1 MSVYIDRKFLL
12 QVSPK
17 LLRFTQ
23 KKTDLYNFRCPF
35 CGDSQKNKLKAR
47 GFIYRK
53 KNDYFF
59 TCHNC
64 GTGHTFYNFL
74 KFIEPSAVREY
85 SLERYKDGETGNHNY
100 EKPKFEI
107 QKPVFKKRI
116 DLPSIES
123 LPDEHFAKQYV
134 INRKI
139 PKERWNELYFSEDF
153 AEFVKSFGIDKD
165 IKKDDVRLVIPFYTA
180 SKELV
185 AFQGRSLSDSK
196 IRYITIKIVDDTPKI
211 YGLDK
216 LKSGT
221 TYVVEGPIDS
231 MFLDNAIATAD
242 ANLSGIER
250 EHFNDLVLI
259 YDNEPRNK
267 DIVKQITK
275 AIKEQ
280 FQIVIWPA
288 TIESKD
294 INDMIL
300 SGLTKDNIMNIIKEN
315 TFSGLRAEIELNK
328 WKKI

>member
-53 KNDYFF
+53 KNDYFYS
-59 TCHNC
+59 CHNC
-64 GTGHTFYNFL
+64 HVGHTFYNFL
-74 KFIEPSAVREY
+74 KFIDANLVREY

-100 EKPKFEI
+100 IKPTFDIPKPIFK
-107 QKPVFKKRI
+107 QKI
-116 DLPSIES
+116 DLENIDS
-123 LPDEHFAKQYV
+123 LPDNHFAKQYV
-134 INRKI
+134 ANRQI
-139 PKERWNELYFSEDF
+139 PKDRWTELYFAPDF
-153 AEFVKSFGIDKD
+153 KLFVESCDIDKD
-165 IKKDDVRLVIPFYTA
+165 LKENDPRLIIPFYNA
-180 SKELV
+180 KKDLIG
-185 AFQGRSLSDSK
+185 FQGRALSESK
-196 IRYITIKIVDDTPKI
+196 IRYITIKIDENAPKI
-211 YGLDK
+211 FGLDR

-231 MFLDNAIATAD
+231 MFIDNALATAD
-242 ANLSGIER
+242 ANLSSIEID
-250 EHFNDLVLI
+250 NQDLVLV

-267 DIVKQITK
+267 DIVKQISK

-280 FQIVIWPA
+280 FQVVIWPA

-294 INDMIL
+294 INEMIL
-300 SGLTKDNIMNIIKEN
+300 SGLTKQQLMSIIKEN
-315 TFSGLRAEIELNK
+315 TYSGLRAEMELNN
-328 WKKI
+328 WHKI

>member
-53 KNDYFF
+53 KNDYFYS
-59 TCHNC
+59 CHNC
-64 GTGHTFYNFL
+64 HVGHTFYNFL
-74 KFIEPSAVREY
+74 KFIDANLVREY

-100 EKPKFEI
+100 TKPTFDIPKPIFK
-107 QKPVFKKRI
+107 QKI
-116 DLPSIES
+116 DLENIDS
-123 LPDEHFAKQYV
+123 LPDNHFAKQYV
-134 INRKI
+134 ANRQI
-139 PKERWNELYFSEDF
+139 PKDRWTELYFAADF
-153 AEFVKSFGIDKD
+153 KSFVGSFDIDKD
-165 IKKDDVRLVIPFYTA
+165 LKENDPRLIIPFYNA
-180 SKELV
+180 KKDLIG
-185 AFQGRSLSDSK
+185 FQGRALSESK
-196 IRYITIKIVDDTPKI
+196 IRYITIKLEENAPKI
-211 YGLDK
+211 FGLDR

-231 MFLDNAIATAD
+231 MFIDNSLATAD
-242 ANLSGIER
+242 ANLSSIEID
-250 EHFNDLVLI
+250 NKDLVLI

-267 DIVKQITK
+267 DIVKQIAK

-280 FQIVIWPA
+280 FQVVIWPA

-294 INDMIL
+294 INEMIL
-300 SGLTKDNIMNIIKEN
+300 SGLTKQQLISIIKEN
-315 TFSGLRAEIELNK
+315 TYSGLRAEMELNN
-328 WKKI
+328 WHKI

>member
-23 KKTDLYNFRCPF
+23 KKTDLYKFRCPF

-216 LKSGT
+216 LKSGI

-294 INDMIL
+294 IKI
-300 SGLTKDNIMNIIKEN
+300 G
-315 TFSGLRAEIELNK
+315 RAHV
-328 WKKI
+328 

>member
-1 MSVYIDRKFLL
+1 ML
-12 QVSPK
+12 
-17 LLRFTQ
+17 
-23 KKTDLYNFRCPF
+23 FRSCPF

-107 QKPVFKKRI
+107 QKPIFKKRI

-216 LKSGT
+216 LKSGI

-300 SGLTKDNIMNIIKEN
+300 NGLTKDNIMNIIKEN

>member
-53 KNDYFF
+53 KNDYFYS
-59 TCHNC
+59 CHNC
-64 GTGHTFYNFL
+64 HVGHTFYNFL
-74 KFIEPSAVREY
+74 KFIDANLVREY

-100 EKPKFEI
+100 TKPTFDIPKPIFK
-107 QKPVFKKRI
+107 QKI
-116 DLPSIES
+116 DLENIDS
-123 LPDEHFAKQYV
+123 LPDNHFAKQYV
-134 INRKI
+134 ANRQI
-139 PKERWNELYFSEDF
+139 PKDRWSELYFASDF
-153 AEFVKSFGIDKD
+153 KLFVESFDIDKD
-165 IKKDDVRLVIPFYTA
+165 LKENDPRLIIPFYNA
-180 SKELV
+180 KKDLIG
-185 AFQGRSLSDSK
+185 FQGRALSESK
-196 IRYITIKIVDDTPKI
+196 IRYITIKLDENAPKI
-211 YGLDK
+211 FGLDR

-231 MFLDNAIATAD
+231 MFIDNSLATAD
-242 ANLSGIER
+242 ANLSSIEID
-250 EHFNDLVLI
+250 NKDLVLI

-267 DIVKQITK
+267 DIVKQIAK

-280 FQIVIWPA
+280 FQVVIWPA

-294 INDMIL
+294 INEMVL
-300 SGLTKDNIMNIIKEN
+300 SGLTKQQLISIIKEN
-315 TFSGLRAEIELNK
+315 TYSGLRAEMELNR
-328 WKKI
+328 WSKI

>member
-53 KNDYFF
+53 KNDYFYS
-59 TCHNC
+59 CHNC
-64 GTGHTFYNFL
+64 HVGHTFYNFL
-74 KFIEPSAVREY
+74 KFIDANLVREY

-100 EKPKFEI
+100 TKPTFDIPKPIFK
-107 QKPVFKKRI
+107 QKI
-116 DLPSIES
+116 DLENIDS
-123 LPDEHFAKQYV
+123 LPDNHFAKQYV
-134 INRKI
+134 ANRQI
-139 PKERWNELYFSEDF
+139 PKDRWTELYFAADF
-153 AEFVKSFGIDKD
+153 KSFVGSFDIDKD
-165 IKKDDVRLVIPFYTA
+165 LKENDPRLIIPFYNA
-180 SKELV
+180 KKDLIG
-185 AFQGRSLSDSK
+185 FQGRALSESK
-196 IRYITIKIVDDTPKI
+196 IRYITIKLDENAPKI
-211 YGLDK
+211 FGLDR

-231 MFLDNAIATAD
+231 MFIDNSLATAD
-242 ANLSGIER
+242 ANLSSIEID
-250 EHFNDLVLI
+250 NKDLVLI

-267 DIVKQITK
+267 DIVKQIAK

-280 FQIVIWPA
+280 FQVVIWPA

-294 INDMIL
+294 INEMIL
-300 SGLTKDNIMNIIKEN
+300 SGLTKQQLISIIKEN
-315 TFSGLRAEIELNK
+315 TYSGLRAEMELNN
-328 WKKI
+328 WHKI

>member
-53 KNDYFF
+53 KNDYFYS
-59 TCHNC
+59 CHNC
-64 GTGHTFYNFL
+64 HVGHTFYNFL
-74 KFIEPSAVREY
+74 KFIDANLVREY

-100 EKPKFEI
+100 IKPTFDIPKPIFK
-107 QKPVFKKRI
+107 QKI
-116 DLPSIES
+116 DLENIDS
-123 LPDEHFAKQYV
+123 LPDNHFAKQYV
-134 INRKI
+134 ANRQI
-139 PKERWNELYFSEDF
+139 PKDRWTELYFAPDF
-153 AEFVKSFGIDKD
+153 KLFVESCDIDKD
-165 IKKDDVRLVIPFYTA
+165 LKENDPRLIIPFYNA
-180 SKELV
+180 KKDLIG
-185 AFQGRSLSDSK
+185 FQGRALSESK
-196 IRYITIKIVDDTPKI
+196 IRYITIKIDENAPKI
-211 YGLDK
+211 FGLDR

-231 MFLDNAIATAD
+231 MFIDNALATAD
-242 ANLSGIER
+242 ANLSSIEI
-250 EHFNDLVLI
+250 HNQNLVLV

-267 DIVKQITK
+267 DIVKQISK

-280 FQIVIWPA
+280 FQVVIWPA

-294 INDMIL
+294 INEMIL
-300 SGLTKDNIMNIIKEN
+300 SGLTKQQLMSIIKEN
-315 TFSGLRAEIELNK
+315 TYSGLRAEMELNN
-328 WKKI
+328 WHKI

>member
-53 KNDYFF
+53 KNDYFY

-64 GTGHTFYNFL
+64 HVGHTFYNFL
-74 KFIEPSAVREY
+74 KFIDSNLVREY

-100 EKPKFEI
+100 TKPTFNI
-107 QKPVFKKRI
+107 PKPVFKQKI
-116 DLPSIES
+116 ELESIES
-123 LPDEHFAKQYV
+123 LPDNHFAKQYV
-134 INRKI
+134 ANRQI
-139 PKERWNELYFSEDF
+139 PKDRWTELYFAPDF
-153 AEFVKSFGIDKD
+153 KLFVESFGIEKD
-165 IKKDDVRLVIPFYTA
+165 LKEDDPRLIIPFYA
-180 SKELV
+180 ANKNLIG
-185 AFQGRSLSDSK
+185 FQGRALSESK
-196 IRYITIKIVDDTPKI
+196 IRYITIKLDEEAPKI
-211 YGLDK
+211 FGLDK

-231 MFLDNAIATAD
+231 MFIDNAIATAD
-242 ANLSGIER
+242 ANLTSIED
-250 EHFNDLVLI
+250 EHFNELVLV

-280 FQIVIWPA
+280 FQVVIWPA

-294 INDMIL
+294 INEMIL
-300 SGLTKDNIMNIIKEN
+300 SGLTKEHLMSIIKEH
-315 TFSGLRAEIELNK
+315 TYSGLRAEIELNN
-328 WKKI
+328 WRKI

>member
-53 KNDYFF
+53 KNDYFYS
-59 TCHNC
+59 CHNC
-64 GTGHTFYNFL
+64 HVGHTFYNFL
-74 KFIEPSAVREY
+74 KFIDANLVREY

-100 EKPKFEI
+100 TKPAFDISKPIFK
-107 QKPVFKKRI
+107 QKI
-116 DLPSIES
+116 DLENINS
-123 LPDEHFAKQYV
+123 LPDNHFAKQYV
-134 INRKI
+134 ANRQI
-139 PKERWNELYFSEDF
+139 PKDRWTELYFASDF
-153 AEFVKSFGIDKD
+153 KAFVESFDIDKD
-165 IKKDDVRLVIPFYTA
+165 LKENDPRLIIPFYNA
-180 SKELV
+180 KKDLIG
-185 AFQGRSLSDSK
+185 FQGRALSESK
-196 IRYITIKIVDDTPKI
+196 IRYITIKIDENAPKI
-211 YGLDK
+211 FGLDR

-231 MFLDNAIATAD
+231 MFIDNALATAD
-242 ANLSGIER
+242 ANLSSIEID
-250 EHFNDLVLI
+250 NKDLVLI

-267 DIVKQITK
+267 DIVKQIAK

-280 FQIVIWPA
+280 FQVVIWPA

-294 INDMIL
+294 INEMIL
-300 SGLTKDNIMNIIKEN
+300 SGLTKQQLMSIIKEN
-315 TFSGLRAEIELNK
+315 TYSGLRAEMELNN
-328 WKKI
+328 WHKI

>member
-53 KNDYFF
+53 KNDYFY

-64 GTGHTFYNFL
+64 HVGHTFYNFL
-74 KFIEPSAVREY
+74 KFIDSNLVREY

-100 EKPKFEI
+100 TKPTFNI
-107 QKPVFKKRI
+107 PKPVFKQKI
-116 DLPSIES
+116 ELESIES
-123 LPDEHFAKQYV
+123 LPDNHFAKQYV
-134 INRKI
+134 ANRQI
-139 PKERWNELYFSEDF
+139 PKDRWTELYFAPDF
-153 AEFVKSFGIDKD
+153 KLFVESFGIEKD
-165 IKKDDVRLVIPFYTA
+165 LKEDDPRLIIPFYA
-180 SKELV
+180 ANKNLIG
-185 AFQGRSLSDSK
+185 FQGRALSESK
-196 IRYITIKIVDDTPKI
+196 IRYITIKLDEEAPKI
-211 YGLDK
+211 FGLDK

-231 MFLDNAIATAD
+231 MFIDNAIATAD
-242 ANLSGIER
+242 ANLTSIED
-250 EHFNDLVLI
+250 EHFNELVLI

-280 FQIVIWPA
+280 FQVVIWPA

-294 INDMIL
+294 INEMIL
-300 SGLTKDNIMNIIKEN
+300 SGLTKEHLMSIIKEH
-315 TFSGLRAEIELNK
+315 TYSGLRAEIELNN
-328 WKKI
+328 WRKI

>member
-165 IKKDDVRLVIPFYTA
+165 IKKDDIRLVIPFYTA

-185 AFQGRSLSDSK
+185 AFQGDR
-196 IRYITIKIVDDTPKI
+196 
-211 YGLDK
+211 
-216 LKSGT
+216 KST
-221 TYVVEGPIDS
+221 
-231 MFLDNAIATAD
+231 
-242 ANLSGIER
+242 R
-250 EHFNDLVLI
+250 
-259 YDNEPRNK
+259 
-267 DIVKQITK
+267 
-275 AIKEQ
+275 
-280 FQIVIWPA
+280 
-288 TIESKD
+288 
-294 INDMIL
+294 
-300 SGLTKDNIMNIIKEN
+300 
-315 TFSGLRAEIELNK
+315 LNSSH
-328 WKKI
+328 